1 MVERRHQRDGVVHA
15 VGNACAGLDRV
26 VVAVSGGM
34 DSMVLL
40 HAAAALPKDQR
51 PHLLIASF
59 DHGTGPAA
67 RRSLDL
73 VRRRSKELDLPF
85 VAGRAATTAATEHKW
100 RVSRWAFLRKAAAE
114 FNGMIATAHTLDDQ
128 IETIFIRILRDAG
141 PRGLAALFAETEI
154 VRPFLSF
161 RREEIA
167 RFARDHG
174 VVYADDPSNAARA
187 HLRNRVRHDLLPAI
201 SRVRPGFPAQL
212 ISIARKSADWR
223 ARMIAIADGIDAR
236 LEEDGS
242 LRIARVALQG
252 YDAESLR
259 VLWPSIAAKADIVM
273 DRRGTHRLAEFTMK
287 GVTGGSIQL
296 SGGVEVRMFREYLLL
311 RRWDWRRVEAER
323 ASRRGFFDSRPAAA
337 AASVGSAL
345 SLERI

>member
-1 MVERRHQRDGVVHA
+1 MQERQHQRDGVVLA
-15 VGNACAGLDRV
+15 IATACAGLDRALL
-26 VVAVSGGM
+26 AVSGGM

-40 HAAAALPKDQR
+40 HAAAALPKEER
-51 PHLLIASF
+51 PQLLVASF
-59 DHGTGPAA
+59 DHGTGSAA
-67 RRSLDL
+67 RRALDL
-73 VRRRSKELDLPF
+73 VRRTSKELDLPF
-85 VAGRAATTAATEHKW
+85 VAGHAGTTATTEHEW
-100 RVSRWAFLRKAAAE
+100 RVARWAFLRKAAAE

-154 VRPFLSF
+154 VRPFLSLS
-161 RREEIA
+161 REEIA
-167 RFARDHG
+167 RFARENG
-174 VVYADDPSNAARA
+174 VAYADDPSNAARA

-201 SRVRPGFPAQL
+201 ARVRPGFPAQL
-212 ISIARKSADWR
+212 LSIARKSADWR
-223 ARMIAIADGIDAR
+223 ARMLAIANGVDTR

-311 RRWDWRRVEAER
+311 RRWDWRRVETER
-323 ASRRGFFDSRPAAA
+323 ASRRGYFDSRPAASA
-337 AASVGSAL
+337 ESAL
-345 SLERI
+345 SLERM